1 MYWRFD
7 EEIQHIELDYPRD
20 IAMWRGVP
28 YSVDAVFQA
37 RDKKT
42 FFFKDKYFWEFNDKK
57 MEVTESSP
65 MYVGE
70 HWLHCPKEI
79 HDPFKKAEPVSGS
92 VSLPSLIYKHL
103 ILFIITAY
111 LAWCPL

>member
-42 FFFKDKYFWEFNDKK
+42 YFFKDKYFWEFNDKK
-57 MEVTESSP
+57 MEVTDSSP

-70 HWLHCPKEI
+70 HWLHCPKEM
-79 HDPFKKAEPVSGS
+79 HDPFKKAGTTSDS
-92 VSLPSLIYKHL
+92 QSQSSQIYYKM
-103 ILFIITAY
+103 IFLFIILSNA
-111 LAWCPL
+111 